1 MRTLTAAELA
11 ALRDIYAWK
20 YEGVLEQRRRIE
32 AQCPAEAKTLADM
45 GLILDTGHHKVVL
58 TNKGKMLLDNIDK
71 DAAKLEKWSKGK

>member
-1 MRTLTAAELA
+1 
-11 ALRDIYAWK
+11 
-20 YEGVLEQRRRIE
+20 
-32 AQCPAEAKTLADM
+32 M